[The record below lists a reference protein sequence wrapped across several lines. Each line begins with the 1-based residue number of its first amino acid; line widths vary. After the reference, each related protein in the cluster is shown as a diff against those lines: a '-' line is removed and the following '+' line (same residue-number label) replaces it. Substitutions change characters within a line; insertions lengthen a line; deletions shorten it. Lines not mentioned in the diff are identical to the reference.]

1 MNNEHLHIILSI
13 YEINSY
19 MIILHMQKMCMHT
32 HSGLFSNF
40 EDDKLVFLIKM

>member
-19 MIILHMQKMCMHT
+19 NNSSHAENVHAYTQWP
-32 HSGLFSNF
+32 
-40 EDDKLVFLIKM
+40 VF